1 MYTIQRREDG
11 RWFAAKYQKLKDRAV
26 RRCVSSEYRVV
37 LCIFTQKNTSLILIL
52 PSASAD
58 TSAAKYSVGWRVT
71 FKVVD
76 TLTVRPQMAG
86 RPFQEQPHELYRK

>member
-1 MYTIQRREDG
+1 MQD
-11 RWFAAKYQKLKDRAV
+11 
-26 RRCVSSEYRVV
+26 
-37 LCIFTQKNTSLILIL
+37 L
-52 PSASAD
+52 PISIIASASAYASGD
-58 TSAAKYSVGWRVT
+58 ESAAKYSEMSAILVGWRVT

>member
-1 MYTIQRREDG
+1 MYL
-11 RWFAAKYQKLKDRAV
+11 FP
-26 RRCVSSEYRVV
+26 
-37 LCIFTQKNTSLILIL
+37 ILIIH
-52 PSASAD
+52 SASAD
-58 TSAAKYSVGWRVT
+58 ASADKSAAKYSEMSSNLGFFVIYGLHILLLGWRVT

>member
-1 MYTIQRREDG
+1 MVFSLYMASITPPSP
-11 RWFAAKYQKLKDRAV
+11 YKLSRPT
-26 RRCVSSEYRVV
+26 SE
-37 LCIFTQKNTSLILIL
+37 
-52 PSASAD
+52 
-58 TSAAKYSVGWRVT
+58 VGWRVT

>member
-1 MYTIQRREDG
+1 MP
-11 RWFAAKYQKLKDRAV
+11 
-26 RRCVSSEYRVV
+26 
-37 LCIFTQKNTSLILIL
+37 ILIIHG
-52 PSASAD
+52 ASAD
-58 TSAAKYSVGWRVT
+58 ASADKSAAKNPERSAFFGWRVT